1 MKKKMLAFVIV
12 FALAFAIVSVSSAA
26 LPGSGWWQGA
36 SFQNVGSGQATV
48 VLTAYDSASTDTY
61 NHQLTVAEGAS
72 VTVLPNDIP
81 SLPSGFLGSIAA
93 SSDQPLAAQVNVTNR
108 QAAGY
113 GVAGGKAAAYYNGVN
128 GDQTGTSW
136 LFPLVKHNHFNKTTT
151 FYLQNAGSA
160 STTVDVDFVVG
171 GSTYSYTTPA
181 IGPGQMVAVDPGLA
195 TVPSGNGNIGAMEA
209 TSSEPIAAVMLEHEH
224 SASVAVVLQGSGG
237 FTPAGLNSEVFCPLY
252 KKNYFG
258 RNSGMQVQNAHASS
272 QNITATF
279 VNAAGTE
286 YTSTANNVASGASVL
301 FYGPDIGSLPGGN
314 ANGLYSARVEGAAG
328 NVAVVVNESELPLA
342 NPVQTSTTYAC
353 QASTSAT
360 STVSYPAYKQNWF
373 GRSTGM
379 QVQNVGASDASNVVM
394 TFVDNNGTSYTTNP
408 QSIDAGAAL
417 NIVNAHTMSIWS
429 GSSLPDSTIS
439 GVIITSDQPIMV
451 VSNESSWTGTGPNNG
466 PSSFDKSNAEGFNLD

>member
-1 MKKKMLAFVIV
+1 MKKSLLALVIV
-12 FALAFAIVSVSSAA
+12 FALAFAIVSASSAA

-36 SFQNVGSGQATV
+36 SFQNVGSGTATV

-61 NHQLTVAEGAS
+61 THQLTVDQGAS

-81 SLPSGFLGSIAA
+81 GLPSGFLGSIAA

-160 STTVDVDFVVG
+160 ATTVDIEFFVG
-171 GSTYSYTTPA
+171 GNTYNYTTPS
-181 IGPGQMVAVDPGLA
+181 IGPGQMVAVEPGVA

-209 TSSEPIAAVMLEHEH
+209 TSTEPIAAVMLEHEH

-237 FTPAGLNSEVFCPLY
+237 FTPAGLGSEVFCPLF
-252 KKNYFG
+252 KKNYYG
-258 RNSGMQVQNAHASS
+258 RNSGMQVQNADAAA
-272 QNITATF
+272 QNITVTF
-279 VNAAGTE
+279 VAQNGAET
-286 YTSTANNVASGASVL
+286 TSTANNVAPGASVL
-301 FYGPDIGSLPGGN
+301 FYGPDINNLPGGN
-314 ANGLYSARVEGAAG
+314 ANGLYSARVEGSSG
-328 NVAVVVNESELPLA
+328 NVAVVVNESELPLV

-360 STVSYPAYKQNWF
+360 TTVSYPAYKQNWF

-379 QVQNVGASDASNVVM
+379 QVQNVGSSNANNVVM
-394 TFVDNNGTSYTTNP
+394 TFIDNNGTSYTTNAL
-408 QSIDAGAAL
+408 SIDAGAAL
-417 NIVNAHTMSIWS
+417 NIVNAHTMSIWN
-429 GSSLPDSTIS
+429 GASLADSTLS
-439 GVIITSDQPIMV
+439 GVIIESDQPIMV
-451 VSNESSWTGTGPNNG
+451 VSNESSWLGTSPDNGPN
-466 PSSFDKSNAEGFNLD
+466 SFDKSNAEGFNLD

>member
-1 MKKKMLAFVIV
+1 MKKKLLAFVIV
-12 FALAFAIVSVSSAA
+12 FALAFAIASTSSAA

-48 VLTAYDSASTDTY
+48 VLTAYDSASSDTY
-61 NHQLTVAEGAS
+61 SHQLTIGAGAS

-81 SLPSGFLGSIAA
+81 NLPSGFLGSIAA

-160 STTVDVDFVVG
+160 ATTVNVEFVVN
-171 GSTYSYTTPA
+171 GSSYNYNTPPV
-181 IGPGQMVAVDPGLA
+181 GPGQMVAVEPALA
-195 TVPSGNGNIGAMEA
+195 GVPSGNGNIGAMEA
-209 TSSEPIAAVMLEHEH
+209 TSTEPIAAVMLEHEH

-237 FTPAGLNSEVFCPLY
+237 FTPSGLNNQVFCPLY

-258 RNSGMQVQNAHASS
+258 RNSGMQVQNAHGSA
-272 QNITATF
+272 QNISVTF
-279 VNAAGTE
+279 VAQNGTE
-286 YTSTANNVASGASVL
+286 YTSSANNVASGASVL
-301 FYGPDIGSLPGGN
+301 FYGPDINNLPGGN
-314 ANGLYSARVEGAAG
+314 SDGLYSARVQGSSG
-328 NVAVVVNESELPLA
+328 NVAVVVNESELPLV

-373 GRSTGM
+373 GRATGM
-379 QVQNVGASDASNVVM
+379 QVQNVGSSDATNVVM
-394 TFVDNNGTSYTTNP
+394 TFVDNNGTSYTTNAL
-408 QSIDAGAAL
+408 SIDAGAAL
-417 NIVNAHTMSIWS
+417 NIVNAHTMAIWS
-429 GSSLPDSTIS
+429 GASLPDSTLS
-439 GVIITSDQPIMV
+439 GVIITSDQPLMV
-451 VSNESSWTGTGPNNG
+451 VSNESSWLGTAPNNG
-466 PSSFDKSNAEGFNLD
+466 PSSFDKSNAEGFNLN